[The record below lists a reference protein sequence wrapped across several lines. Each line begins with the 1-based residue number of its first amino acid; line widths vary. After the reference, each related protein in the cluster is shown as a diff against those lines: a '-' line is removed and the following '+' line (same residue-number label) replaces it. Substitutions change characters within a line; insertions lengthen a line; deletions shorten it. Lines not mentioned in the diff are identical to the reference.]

1 MEINGQPIDLPPVHP
16 PIPTPHATFAI
27 RNVRYLQHSRNYQR
41 ITGDSPKT
49 LSQKRRWLHNEHQA
63 GRISGRAF
71 RELRGIYSKSNISKP
86 KHRLPTLRGLTDDA
100 RSSKR
105 RLDESFK
112 QRPDASPSA
121 GAMGVFNA
129 DPGDTGEMPS
139 GATCFLY
146 GSHINSHQ
154 AEEPH
159 GDQVG
164 DGPLSDGGANL
175 VAEDETESE
184 DETETEEESLS
195 DEGDIKDESLSDEE
209 DQTTQADQ
217 AIAGPANTAEAN
229 DAAAQQVLLSL
240 GIQLADYSAAN
251 QGTATDV
258 GDGGEL
264 VIKKEEEANEYAR
277 LRLR

>member
-1 MEINGQPIDLPPVHP
+1 M
-16 PIPTPHATFAI
+16 
-27 RNVRYLQHSRNYQR
+27 
-41 ITGDSPKT
+41 
-49 LSQKRRWLHNEHQA
+49 
-63 GRISGRAF
+63 
-71 RELRGIYSKSNISKP
+71 
-86 KHRLPTLRGLTDDA
+86 
-100 RSSKR
+100 
-105 RLDESFK
+105 
-112 QRPDASPSA
+112 
-121 GAMGVFNA
+121 
-129 DPGDTGEMPS
+129 
-139 GATCFLY
+139 
-146 GSHINSHQ
+146 
-154 AEEPH
+154 
-159 GDQVG
+159 
-164 DGPLSDGGANL
+164 
-175 VAEDETESE
+175 AEDETESE